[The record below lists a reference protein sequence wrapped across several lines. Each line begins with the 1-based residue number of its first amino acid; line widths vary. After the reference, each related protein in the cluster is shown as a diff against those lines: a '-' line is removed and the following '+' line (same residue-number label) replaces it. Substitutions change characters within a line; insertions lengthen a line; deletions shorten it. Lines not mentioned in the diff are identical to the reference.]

1 MNNDT
6 MNILLTIPAELNRK
20 FCVEA
25 GREHRSRQAQI
36 VYLLEKNFEP
46 PTKNNSTS
54 GEREKTK

>member
-20 FCVEA
+20 LCAEA

-36 VYLLEKNFEP
+36 VYLLEKNFESQP
-46 PTKNNSTS
+46 KNNSTA